1 MRVTIVASWL
11 LAVSAVP
18 GSSQQPSR
26 WAVSLL
32 AGPSSYDLSGVGTA
46 PAVAVGLA
54 WQWTPALVVEPG
66 LTYFRYDP
74 QFGSKITYLFP
85 ELSLQL
91 MVPRGPIRPYLGAG
105 AGRSVVLNRPGDH
118 LSVHATVGARV
129 PVTSNWMARGEVR
142 ARSPHQWG
150 ASMVDIMFG
159 LTWRLP

>member
-11 LAVSAVP
+11 LAVLPVP

-26 WAVSLL
+26 WAASLL

-46 PAVAVGLA
+46 PAVALELA
-54 WQWTPALVVEPG
+54 WQWTPAVVIEPG

-74 QFGSKITYLFP
+74 QFGSKITHLFP
-85 ELSLQL
+85 ELSLQF